1 LSPDLTTIRRDV
13 EHDWRKQKMK
23 ILALLGSPR
32 KDGNTRTVL
41 DLILQSAAEAGAET
55 EVVVLSD
62 LKNITGCHE
71 CHGCQATE
79 DEPGCVVQDD
89 LQPVLTKMV
98 EADLVV
104 WATPVFCWAPSW
116 LIKIPMDR
124 SFCLFKFSN
133 GIDSVRCLL
142 AGHKMAAVITAGGG
156 EDDGATSVEETCR
169 RMAEFSQTEWR
180 GAFIAANAESPEA
193 IHADADLL
201 ERAKAFGRKLAS

>member
-1 LSPDLTTIRRDV
+1 
-13 EHDWRKQKMK
+13 MK

-32 KDGNTRTVL
+32 KEGNTRAVL
-41 DLILQSAAEAGAET
+41 DLILQSAAETGANA
-55 EVVVLSD
+55 EVIELSE

-71 CHGCQATE
+71 CHGCQATV

-89 LQPVLTKMV
+89 LQPVLDKMV
-98 EADLVV
+98 EADLVI

-133 GIDSVRCLL
+133 GIDDVRCLL

-156 EDDGATSVEETCR
+156 ESDGADSVQETCR

-180 GAFIAANAESPEA
+180 GAFIAAKMESPEA
-193 IHADADLL
+193 IRGDADLVK
-201 ERAKAFGRKLAS
+201 RAKAFGRMLAS